1 MSAKNSTPAPPRVT
15 AETARAL
22 VTAANQVFQLTPWKF
37 MDDRHR
43 VGLRD
48 DLTGELRVATVMG
61 SLGEVFGVAVNRGPS
76 GLGWIHKLA
85 TRQGDPGN
93 PAEYLEA
100 LDALKAEWVG
110 KSEMEAPDLALLAAA
125 GFKPAGH
132 GCVWP
137 KFQSSS
143 PGWLP
148 WFVTELDARQ
158 LTADLMKVARLAE
171 LFARTPGL
179 FAARTRGEIAVI
191 PAGTGPL
198 RSDEIEW
205 LPMVPPPTPVPLP
218 VRFSAAEAAQL
229 GALPVR
235 ADTVFELTAPL
246 VPEMAFVDPEVGRPC
261 IGRLA
266 LMSDRASYFIFSC
279 EVQGGNRPLADLAGK
294 VLKQGLVAA
303 AARPQSIHVDRPEL
317 VAVLQ
322 PACAAIGIPVRLV
335 AELPAAHDALANL
348 TGKLAKTPR
357 H

>member
-22 VTAANQVFQLTPWKF
+22 VAAAHQVFQLTPWKF
-37 MDDRHR
+37 MDDRHL

-85 TRQGDPGN
+85 TRQNDPED
-93 PAEYLEA
+93 PAAYMEA
-100 LDALKAEWVG
+100 LDALKAEWVK
-110 KSEMEAPDLALLAAA
+110 KSEMEAPDLALLTAA

-143 PGWLP
+143 PGWVP

-158 LTADLMKVARLAE
+158 LTADLAKMARLAE
-171 LFARTPGL
+171 LFLRTPAL
-179 FAARTRGEIAVI
+179 FATCKRGEIAVV

-198 RSDEIEW
+198 RSDQIEW
-205 LPMVPPPTPVPLP
+205 LPMVPPPTPVLTP

-235 ADTVFELTAPL
+235 ADTVFEFTAPL
-246 VPEMAFVDPEVGRPC
+246 VPEMAYMDAEVGRPC
-261 IGRLA
+261 LGRLA
-266 LMSDRASYFIFSC
+266 LLSDRASYFIFSC
-279 EVQGGNRPLADLAGK
+279 EALGGHRPLAELTGS

-303 AARPQSIHVDRPEL
+303 GVRPQAIHVDREEL

-322 PACAAIGIPVRLV
+322 PACAAIGIPVRQV
-335 AELPAAHDALANL
+335 EKLPAAHDAVANL
-348 TGKLAKTPR
+348 TGKLAQTPR